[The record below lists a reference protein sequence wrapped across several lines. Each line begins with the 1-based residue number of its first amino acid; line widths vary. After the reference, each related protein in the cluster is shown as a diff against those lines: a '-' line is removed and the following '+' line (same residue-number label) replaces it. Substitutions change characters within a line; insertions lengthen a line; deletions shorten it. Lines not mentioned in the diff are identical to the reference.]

1 MSDSKI
7 QRNEM
12 VSKESFDLV
21 VGAQRRAAYDAGYG
35 QALADVM
42 AAAVFIAEDA
52 LRNTPDGEASRA
64 VLYRFI
70 ASLETQTR
78 KLASGEDEV
87 SDGAGI

>member
-7 QRNEM
+7 QRSEV
-12 VSKESFDLV
+12 VSKESFDLIV
-21 VGAQRRAAYDAGYG
+21 NAHRRLAHDAGYG

-52 LRNTPDGEASRA
+52 LSNTPGGEASRA